1 MINFIHRVLVG
12 LTFLGIGTAVAI
24 GLMYVVFQLFF
35 SDHPVIT
42 RLLIGAAALYMFLVG
57 YFSEKEVRDSDE
69 INTQ

>member
-35 SDHPVIT
+35 ADHSVVT

-57 YFSEKEVRDSDE
+57 YFSEKEVRNPGE
-69 INTQ
+69 TNAQ